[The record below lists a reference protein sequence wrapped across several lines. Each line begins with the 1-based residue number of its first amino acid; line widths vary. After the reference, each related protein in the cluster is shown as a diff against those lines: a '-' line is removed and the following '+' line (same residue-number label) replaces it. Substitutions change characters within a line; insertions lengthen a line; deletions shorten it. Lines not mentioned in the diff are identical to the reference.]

1 MLYNISMENITILFD
16 VLIAILSL
24 WVLFKLLGYGGS
36 IGKSLSQVGYGI
48 VIIGFSQIV
57 ETFGLIFLD
66 KNVFDVHIV
75 HRSILMIGFFLVAWG
90 FGSLMKKNQ
99 S

>member
-1 MLYNISMENITILFD
+1 MENITILFD
-16 VLIAILSL
+16 VFIAILSL

-36 IGKSLSQVGYGI
+36 IGRSLSQVGYGI

-75 HRSILMIGFFLVAWG
+75 HRSILTIGFFLVAWG

-99 S
+99 SQPSNK